1 MKKEIKYSL
10 SVYIMFSIELLIN
23 IATIW
28 FCEKSFNPKW
38 FSNVIFNKYFNV
50 FLIIAV
56 IIGIIEEFFIN
67 ERIEKGKAGPS
78 ILAIQIPTYVVC
90 CILMGLPMAALDDIM
105 KSNII
110 LYAFWITF
118 MIFLSTTIWGFV
130 TKRKNYHHPILSRI
144 FIGSC
149 VISVFNVFWGW
160 NWVNIIID
168 VIDLV
173 VVSLFIYLNTIKI
186 KQHAKEDLDDNSSL
200 KLLSILM
207 DSNAIYMNFMLIW
220 ADITDLMVRAET
232 DSN

>member
-28 FCEKSFNPKW
+28 FCEKSFNPNG

-90 CILMGLPMAALDDIM
+90 CILMGLPVAALDDIM

-149 VISVFNVFWGW
+149 VISVFWSW

-220 ADITDLMVRAET
+220 ADITDLMVRAEA
-232 DSN
+232 DSD

>member
-67 ERIEKGKAGPS
+67 ERIEKGKTGPS
-78 ILAIQIPTYVVC
+78 TLAIQIPTYVVC
-90 CILMGLPMAALDDIM
+90 CFLMGLPVAALDDIM

-118 MIFLSTTIWGFV
+118 TIFLSTTI
-130 TKRKNYHHPILSRI
+130 
-144 FIGSC
+144 
-149 VISVFNVFWGW
+149 
-160 NWVNIIID
+160 
-168 VIDLV
+168 
-173 VVSLFIYLNTIKI
+173 
-186 KQHAKEDLDDNSSL
+186 
-200 KLLSILM
+200 
-207 DSNAIYMNFMLIW
+207 
-220 ADITDLMVRAET
+220 
-232 DSN
+232 

>member
-10 SVYIMFSIELLIN
+10 SVYIMFSVELLIN

-67 ERIEKGKAGPS
+67 ERIEKGKTGPS
-78 ILAIQIPTYVVC
+78 TLAIQIPTYVVC
-90 CILMGLPMAALDDIM
+90 CILMGLPVAALDDIM

-118 MIFLSTTIWGFV
+118 TIFLSTTI
-130 TKRKNYHHPILSRI
+130 
-144 FIGSC
+144 
-149 VISVFNVFWGW
+149 
-160 NWVNIIID
+160 
-168 VIDLV
+168 
-173 VVSLFIYLNTIKI
+173 
-186 KQHAKEDLDDNSSL
+186 
-200 KLLSILM
+200 
-207 DSNAIYMNFMLIW
+207 
-220 ADITDLMVRAET
+220 
-232 DSN
+232 